1 MKVPLSALRQWVDVP
16 WDAATLA
23 RRLTMAGLEVESV
36 EPAAPPF
43 SGVVVAKILTAGRH
57 PQAEKLQVCTV
68 TTSAAPGAATVQIVC
83 GASNARAGLVTALAT
98 VGALLPGDVKIKA
111 ARLRGVESQGML
123 CSARELGLGD
133 NSEGILELPAEL
145 ALGGDL
151 RVAMDLDDAIL
162 EVNVTANRG
171 DALSVLGIA
180 REVAALSGSSLKDPH
195 VFGAAVAAAA
205 VPVGDAGG
213 EKLPVTLPA
222 RRGAGRLVA
231 QIVRGVDNSR
241 ATPLWLRERL
251 RRSGLRSISPI
262 VDITNYVMLEL
273 GQPMHAYDR
282 AMLQGAMSARW
293 ATAGE
298 AVQLLDGREIALEPD
313 VLVIADD
320 RSVIGL
326 AGIMGGE
333 RSSMTATTR
342 DIALEVAWFFPD
354 AIAGRARRYGL
365 MTDASQRFERGVD
378 YRIQER
384 ALALATRL
392 ITQIAGGV
400 AGPVTVA
407 EQADSLPRSAT
418 VPLRSQRLVLLLGAS
433 VASKDIETR
442 LSALGMG
449 VAAAGEGNF
458 QVTPPSWRF
467 DIAIEADLIEEVAR
481 IGGFDAIAERDAS
494 LPAAPRP
501 LASNEVE
508 QRVVLRTLAARGFQE
523 AITFAFIDPALQ
535 RLLFG
540 EGEMIELANPIAA
553 DMAVM
558 RRSLWPGLLRAARE
572 NLRRQQPRV
581 RLFEIASRFLPP
593 LGGPAPNGGD
603 YREQKML
610 AALVLGARSPEQWGV
625 KSTAEDFFDLKG
637 DLEAL
642 LGLSGLAAEFSFE
655 PGGQDCLHPGRS
667 ARIVRG
673 GAEIGQIGE
682 LHPRLV
688 RELDLTYAPILFEVD
703 YAAAFVAKVAQ
714 FRESSRYPLIRRD
727 ISFTV
732 PESIAFRLIG
742 ERVSVAAAS
751 LLQEMRVFDL
761 YQGKGVETGRKSV
774 ALGLI
779 LQDLSRTLTDEEAD
793 RVVAAVRA
801 DLRSN
806 LDARIRE

>member
-23 RRLTMAGLEVESV
+23 RRLTMAGLEVEGI
-36 EPAAPPF
+36 EPAAPAF
-43 SGVVVAKILTAGRH
+43 SGVVVAKILTAERH

-68 TTSAAPGAATVQIVC
+68 VTSAAPGAATVQIVC
-83 GASNARAGLVTALAT
+83 GASNARAGLVSALAV
-98 VGALLPGDVKIKA
+98 VGAELPGNVKIKA
-111 ARLRGVESQGML
+111 AKLRGVESQGML

-133 NSEGILELPAEL
+133 NSEGILELPFDL
-145 ALGGDL
+145 DDQKALLGQDL
-151 RVAMDLDDAIL
+151 RAAMDLDDAIL
-162 EVNVTANRG
+162 EINVTANRG

-195 VFGAAVAAAA
+195 AFGAAI
-205 VPVGDAGG
+205 PVGDASG
-213 EKLPVTLPA
+213 EKLAVTLPA

-262 VDITNYVMLEL
+262 VDVTNYVMLEL

-298 AVQLLDGREIALEPD
+298 TVQLLDGREIALEPD
-313 VLVIADD
+313 VLAIADD

-326 AGIMGGE
+326 AGVMGGE

-342 DIALEVAWFFPD
+342 DIALEVAWFFPN

-384 ALALATRL
+384 ALALATCL

-400 AGPVTVA
+400 PGPVTVA
-407 EQADSLPRSAT
+407 EQADSLPRSVA
-418 VPLRSQRLVLLLGAS
+418 VPLRSQRLERLLGAS

-442 LSALGMG
+442 LRSLGMS
-449 VAAAGEGNF
+449 VAADGEGCF

-523 AITFAFIDPALQ
+523 AITFAFVDPALQ

-540 EGEMIELANPIAA
+540 DGEIIELANPIAA

-581 RLFEIASRFLPP
+581 RLFEIA
-593 LGGPAPNGGD
+593 
-603 YREQKML
+603 
-610 AALVLGARSPEQWGV
+610 
-625 KSTAEDFFDLKG
+625 
-637 DLEAL
+637 
-642 LGLSGLAAEFSFE
+642 
-655 PGGQDCLHPGRS
+655 
-667 ARIVRG
+667 
-673 GAEIGQIGE
+673 
-682 LHPRLV
+682 
-688 RELDLTYAPILFEVD
+688 
-703 YAAAFVAKVAQ
+703 
-714 FRESSRYPLIRRD
+714 
-727 ISFTV
+727 
-732 PESIAFRLIG
+732 
-742 ERVSVAAAS
+742 
-751 LLQEMRVFDL
+751 
-761 YQGKGVETGRKSV
+761 
-774 ALGLI
+774 
-779 LQDLSRTLTDEEAD
+779 
-793 RVVAAVRA
+793 
-801 DLRSN
+801 
-806 LDARIRE
+806 